1 MNREYINLQIWS
13 GFCTA
18 QLLNHEKS
26 VYNQSADTT
35 LTTMVGKAL
44 LEYDYHSRSL
54 FVLEGNH
61 VPMALL

>member
-1 MNREYINLQIWS
+1 MNREYINLQYGEVS
-13 GFCTA
+13 V
-18 QLLNHEKS
+18 QLSYYTMKKS

-61 VPMALL
+61 VPMALI